1 MLTSRAIPFREPK
14 TKRPIGKTERVR
26 PGMTIRSGFGFVALS
41 AVATKECEDDA
52 GESDSGGETR
62 DPGAEVGVTF
72 ARSPEA
78 VNGSTE
84 GTELT
89 ARVGF
94 GALAREVVA
103 LLSDDSGAESS
114 VSSLTLV
121 VDDRSVAAI
130 SLLAEAREDRA
141 ARTNRCLLAD
151 EEGNGSDSAQ
161 FPPGAYSTRS
171 CASSRCLCVDC
182 VVSRGK
188 RRAFKAVDG
197 ER

>member
-1 MLTSRAIPFREPK
+1 
-14 TKRPIGKTERVR
+14 
-26 PGMTIRSGFGFVALS
+26 MTVRSGFAFVAS
-41 AVATKECEDDA
+41 AATKECGDVA
-52 GESDSGGETR
+52 GESDSGGETKEFGR
-62 DPGAEVGVTF
+62 EVGVTF

-89 ARVGF
+89 ASVGF

-103 LLSDDSGAESS
+103 LLGDDSGAESS

-130 SLLAEAREDRA
+130 SRLAEAREDRA

-151 EEGNGSDSAQ
+151 EEGNGSDLAQ
-161 FPPGAYSTRS
+161 SLPGA
-171 CASSRCLCVDC
+171 
-182 VVSRGK
+182 
-188 RRAFKAVDG
+188 
-197 ER
+197 